1 VKKGETSGA
10 PSVVH
15 FQSIGYVKER
25 SLILTRSQANEWRSL
40 NNAGNLT

>member
-1 VKKGETSGA
+1 VKKGETSGV

-25 SLILTRSQANEWRSL
+25 SLILTRSRGERMALVKQRR
-40 NNAGNLT
+40 